1 MRELAD
7 RLRDGAES
15 GELEAGLDHESI
27 ARECAALDAG
37 LRTQWPNSDRSFDLT
52 AVTRDRG
59 R

>member
-27 ARECAALDAG
+27 ARECAARDCG
-37 LRTQWPNSDRSFDLT
+37 PSGRTVAAPST
-52 AVTRDRG
+52 
-59 R
+59 

>member
-15 GELEAGLDHESI
+15 GELEAGLEHESI

-37 LRTQWPNSDRSFDLT
+37 RHAAATGIT
-52 AVTRDRG
+52 ASTCEPA
-59 R
+59 